1 VTPGPTLPAHE
12 LLADLLMEQKQ
23 PADALAAYK
32 RSMELYPRRFN
43 GLLGAARAARALGDA
58 SLARTFYQELLK
70 VADGGT
76 RQPALK
82 EARNYVAKRM

>member
-1 VTPGPTLPAHE
+1 
-12 LLADLLMEQKQ
+12 MEQKQ
-23 PADALAAYK
+23 PAEALAAYQ

-58 SLARTFYQELLK
+58 SLARTFYQGLLE
-70 VADGGT
+70 VADDGT

-82 EARNYVAKRM
+82 EAQNYVAQRR